1 MQFFYVNRR
10 MVRDKLVAHAL
21 RQAYQDVLYHG
32 RQPAYVL
39 FLELDP
45 RQVDVNVHPTK
56 QEVRFRDGRM
66 VHDFLFRGLQRA
78 LAESKATQL
87 TESEPQTSEIL
98 EAVAQPRT
106 AAQPIAARQQQTLDW
121 QVRERPS
128 TYQASFRAQ
137 QPSPV
142 PVTEVKPQATD
153 DAQEHPLG
161 YALAQLHGIFI
172 LAQNRQGLVL
182 VDMHAAHERITYERF
197 KQGYQGP
204 GITPQPLLLPVSVAV
219 SSREADLAEAN
230 AELLK
235 EVGIELSR
243 LGRESLAVR
252 TIPALL
258 HGADAEKLLRDLLS
272 DLMEYGDTSR
282 VLAEIDGVLATMAC
296 HGSVRANR
304 RLTLDEM
311 NALLRDMERTER
323 SDQCNHGRP
332 TWVQLSLTELDRLF
346 LRGR

>member
-10 MVRDKLVAHAL
+10 MVRDKLVAHAF

-56 QEVRFRDGRM
+56 HEVRFRDSRT

-78 LAESKATQL
+78 LAESKATGVVEAAPQA
-87 TESEPQTSEIL
+87 TEDLEP
-98 EAVAQPRT
+98 VAQPR
-106 AAQPIAARQQQTLDW
+106 AATEPIEARQQQPFDW
-121 QVRERPS
+121 RVRERPGA
-128 TYQASFRAQ
+128 YQASFRAQ
-137 QPSPV
+137 HPPTPV
-142 PVTEVKPQATD
+142 SESQTPAG
-153 DAQEHPLG
+153 DAAEEHPLG

-172 LAQNRQGLVL
+172 LAENRTGLVL

-197 KQGYQGP
+197 KQSYHGR
-204 GITPQPLLLPVSVAV
+204 GITPQPLLLPVSLAV
-219 SSREADLAEAN
+219 SRREADLAEAN

-235 EVGIELSR
+235 GFGIELSR

-272 DLMEYGDTSR
+272 DLMEQGDTSR
-282 VLAEIDGVLATMAC
+282 VREEIDQVLATMAC